1 MFLFICG
8 ILIVVFGGYILISL
22 IQLVF
27 MIVGWIIQAIFSFS
41 SRKSIKTSLKQI
53 LQGLIFLF
61 QKNRVNFARQL
72 KTLKI

>member
-1 MFLFICG
+1 MFLFLCG
-8 ILIVVFGGYILISL
+8 ILIVVFGGYILISV

-27 MIVGWIIQAIFSFS
+27 MIIGWIIQAIFSFL

-72 KTLKI
+72 KTLKT

>member
-1 MFLFICG
+1 MFLFLCG

-53 LQGLIFLF
+53 LQGLIFYF
-61 QKNRVNFARQL
+61 R
-72 KTLKI
+72 KTG